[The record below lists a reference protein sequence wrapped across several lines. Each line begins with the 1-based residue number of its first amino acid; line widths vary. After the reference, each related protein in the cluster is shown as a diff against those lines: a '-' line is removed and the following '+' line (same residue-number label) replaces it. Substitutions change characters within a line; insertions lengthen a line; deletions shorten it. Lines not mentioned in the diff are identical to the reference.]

1 MTPRRALTLALEL
14 VVVVVIVSLLVGQL
28 LGQPVLLSYVETGS
42 MSPTME
48 PGDGFVAVP
57 SAVAGEVGTGDVV
70 VFRAQEVGGGG
81 LTTHRVVGETADGYI
96 TQGDANPFT
105 DQDGDEPPVQE
116 AQIVAVAWSVGGGVV
131 VIPELGTVVM
141 GIQGVLAG
149 AQRWVAATLGT
160 RSLLGT
166 QGVTYILVALS
177 AVGYVVDW
185 LLDDGEKGRERDTS
199 RTRDGLSSRLL
210 LLGLAAVLVVSAT
223 AAMAVPAGTQE
234 FGVVSAEFESERPT
248 VIEQGTSSTI
258 EYRAPNAGLVPMYVA
273 VEPASDGVDVADRWL
288 RVPGRGEATTTVTIT
303 APPETGYYTQ
313 YVVEH
318 RYLAILPSSV
328 VRTLAAVH
336 PWLPVVVI
344 DAIFAFGVFG
354 LGRLLLDDGR
364 LRIRRRQSRHSS
376 GSWRRAFRRLY
387 R

>member
-1 MTPRRALTLALEL
+1 MRVRRLGR
-14 VVVVVIVSLLVGQL
+14 LLVTGLVAVLVLAVL
-28 LGQPVLLSYVETGS
+28 LGQVLGQPILLSYVTTGS
-42 MSPTME
+42 MAPALQ

-57 SAVAGEVGTGDVV
+57 AALAGSPEPGDVV
-70 VFRAQEVGGGG
+70 VFEAEQLNGGG
-81 LTTHRVVGETADGYI
+81 LTTHRVVRETPGGYV
-96 TQGDANPFT
+96 TKGDANPFT